1 MKRLAMIAALVI
13 TLCNVGAGVV
23 YACTCYENG
32 QKVCEGNDHCYQ
44 DAGGKCHC
52 KDRPAEELEF
62 AE

>member
-1 MKRLAMIAALVI
+1 MKRLSMIAALVI

-23 YACTCYENG
+23 YACSCYENS

-52 KDRPAEELEF
+52 KDAAALVAEE
-62 AE
+62 